1 MEILKRRQQLLV
13 VQNGEAA
20 QFGHHER
27 DVREQPRIRGAQGRL
42 DLPDGLERAGS
53 AGEALAHR
61 GERLR
66 VGSKSPN
73 LESFAGGVGFVVSR
87 RGRHRDGIGQRARVF
102 LGHARQQ
109 VRGVVSHRFDVRVE
123 HGNQLRDTLTPVSR
137 RDTSEDLLHSVTLA
151 NLLTVCEV
159 EEAYLG
165 VIQVQIATTFTG
177 HRLRARETGLGSRER
192 SSFTIF
198 TALDEEPGVC
208 VGSLEKVGDFLLVR
222 AGVERSRLTANSV
235 DVLDTR
241 RRDWIF
247 VVAGAALRIV
257 LLASVEIIEKP
268 GVIERKFELRI
279 CMQ

>member
-1 MEILKRRQQLLV
+1 MEILKRRKQLLV

-42 DLPDGLERAGS
+42 DLADGLERAGS

-73 LESFAGGVGFVVSR
+73 LESFAGGVGFIVSR

-177 HRLRARETGLGSRER
+177 HRLRAHCT
-192 SSFTIF
+192 SSPPGITIF
-198 TALDEEPGVC
+198 TAFDEEPGVC

-247 VVAGAALRIV
+247 VAAGAALRIV